1 MSLGY
6 PSFEIYLETHTRMLE
21 EFGGQPGL
29 EHGGEMV
36 FHATLDRVKQTE
48 GDIFEKAGVML
59 ERLRSDRIVKDA
71 QKRTAYTVTA
81 TFLEYNGEQISIT
94 DPESASTFVKDIL
107 KYRLSEIVEW
117 IKNGHVPGE
126 S

>member
-1 MSLGY
+1 
-6 PSFEIYLETHTRMLE
+6 
-21 EFGGQPGL
+21 
-29 EHGGEMV
+29 MV
-36 FHATLDRVKQTE
+36 FDFALGRVKQTE

-59 ERLRSDRIVKDA
+59 QRLRSDRIVKDA

-81 TFLEYNGEQISIT
+81 TFLEFNGEQIGVM

-107 KYRLSEIVEW
+107 KDRLSEIVEW
-117 IKNGHVPGE
+117 IKNRQVPGE